1 VNETVFTFPEGLNFL
16 CHRELERQ
24 IQDADYKLRYSRIW
38 DRLRMNSV
46 SEGLP
51 TSNPPSM
58 ALRIHASSI
67 RQVNIQ
73 ELDPE
78 IKPSETGIVISKD

>member
-1 VNETVFTFPEGLNFL
+1 
-16 CHRELERQ
+16 
-24 IQDADYKLRYSRIW
+24 
-38 DRLRMNSV
+38 MNSV

-51 TSNPPSM
+51 ISNPPSM
-58 ALRIHASSI
+58 FLRIDANSI

-78 IKPSETGIVISKD
+78 IKPSETGIIISKD